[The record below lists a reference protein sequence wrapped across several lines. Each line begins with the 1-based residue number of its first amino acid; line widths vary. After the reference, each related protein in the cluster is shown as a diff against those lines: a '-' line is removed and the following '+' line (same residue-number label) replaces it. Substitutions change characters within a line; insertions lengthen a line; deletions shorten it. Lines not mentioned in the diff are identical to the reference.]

1 MGDMPQ
7 GMTPDEVE
15 AEKFRRASG
24 QDDGVVD
31 AEYE

>member
-1 MGDMPQ
+1 
-7 GMTPDEVE
+7 MTPDEVE
-15 AEKFRRASG
+15 AEQFRRASG